1 MKNML
6 VNFVDL
12 ISLALLTDGSISKV
26 LLNLGVHSNQ
36 RISFSMSNTGEG
48 SLQNRGKY
56 VKLISSLQDK
66 LKKHVRLLKKTVL
79 FSRLECEFKRF
90 PHNL

>member
-1 MKNML
+1 MSLRLKPNIYLLIMNFSSRSRFL
-6 VNFVDL
+6 VQINIGRNFVDL

-48 SLQNRGKY
+48 SLQNRG
-56 VKLISSLQDK
+56 S
-66 LKKHVRLLKKTVL
+66 T
-79 FSRLECEFKRF
+79 
-90 PHNL
+90 

>member
-1 MKNML
+1 MNFSSRSRFL
-6 VNFVDL
+6 VQINIGRNFVDL

-48 SLQNRGKY
+48 RASK
-56 VKLISSLQDK
+56 IEE
-66 LKKHVRLLKKTVL
+66 VREIDFLAAGQA
-79 FSRLECEFKRF
+79 
-90 PHNL
+90 